1 MKVEIAKTRR
11 VARERM
17 PRQDGDA
24 TRQHILETAGPL
36 YAERGY
42 ALVTSKEICT
52 RAGVNMAS
60 VNYHFGGKDG
70 LYEAVLIEAHR
81 QILSLEELERL
92 AHAGD
97 DPRARLRA
105 VLARLLAMSARP
117 ETSWGLKVI
126 LREMM
131 MPSPLLPALVRRA
144 ILPKSQVVRELIRQ
158 IMGLPP
164 DHPLVQRGMLFSM
177 LPSFV
182 LLLAPREVVGKLFP
196 DPSTAAPA
204 SLADD
209 LTRFVL
215 AGLEGMRG
223 DPAQG
228 DLAP

>member
-1 MKVEIAKTRR
+1 
-11 VARERM
+11 
-17 PRQDGDA
+17 
-24 TRQHILETAGPL
+24 
-36 YAERGY
+36 
-42 ALVTSKEICT
+42 
-52 RAGVNMAS
+52 
-60 VNYHFGGKDG
+60 
-70 LYEAVLIEAHR
+70 
-81 QILSLEELERL
+81 
-92 AHAGD
+92 
-97 DPRARLRA
+97 
-105 VLARLLAMSARP
+105 
-117 ETSWGLKVI
+117 
-126 LREMM
+126 MM